1 MTALTDLRTG
11 LAARLATIN
20 GLRSSA
26 YIPDNPTPPVAVVMP
41 GRITYDTAF
50 GRGSDEYQFTIMLI
64 VGRVADRASQTTL
77 DGYCESSG
85 NRSVKAAI
93 EGDRSLGGKALDC
106 RVTEMANQGSLAIG
120 DVTYHTAEFN
130 VSVIAAG

>member
-11 LAARLATIN
+11 LANRLATIS

-26 YIPDNPTPPVAVVMP
+26 YIPDNPQPPVAVVMP
-41 GRITYDTAF
+41 GRIQYDTAF

-85 NRSVKAAI
+85 SRSVKAAI
-93 EGDRSLGGKALDC
+93 EGDRTLGGKALDC
-106 RVTEMANQGSLAIG
+106 RVTEMTNQGSLAIG

>member
-11 LAARLATIN
+11 LANRLSTIN
-20 GLRSSA
+20 GLRSSS
-26 YIPDNPTPPVAVVMP
+26 YIPDNPQPPVAIVMP
-41 GRITYDTAF
+41 GRIQYDQAF

-64 VGRVADRASQTTL
+64 VGRVADRASQTNL
-77 DGYCESSG
+77 DAYCASSG
-85 NRSVKAAI
+85 SASVKAAV
-93 EGDRSLGGKALDC
+93 EGDRTLGGKALDC
-106 RVTEMANQGSLAIG
+106 RVTEMTNQGSLAIG

>member
-11 LAARLATIN
+11 LANRLATIN

-26 YIPDNPTPPVAVVMP
+26 YIPDNPQPPVAVVMP
-41 GRITYDTAF
+41 GRITYDQAF

-77 DGYCESSG
+77 DTYCESSG
-85 NRSVKAAI
+85 SRSVKAAI
-93 EGDRSLGGKALDC
+93 EADRSLGGKALDC
-106 RVTEMANQGSLAIG
+106 RVTEMTNQGSLAIG
-120 DVTYHTAEFN
+120 DVTYHTAEFS
-130 VSVIAAG
+130 VTVIAAG

>member
-11 LAARLATIN
+11 LANRLTTIT

-26 YIPDNPTPPVAVVMP
+26 YIPDNPQPPVAVVMP

-85 NRSVKAAI
+85 SRSVKAAI
-93 EGDRSLGGKALDC
+93 EGDRTLGGKALDC
-106 RVTEMANQGSLAIG
+106 RVTEMTNQGSLSIG

>member
-11 LAARLATIN
+11 LANRLTTIT

-26 YIPDNPTPPVAVVMP
+26 YIPDNPQPPVAVVMP

-85 NRSVKAAI
+85 SRSVKAAI

-106 RVTEMANQGSLAIG
+106 RVTEMTNQGSLAIG
-120 DVTYHTAEFN
+120 DVTYHTAEFS
-130 VSVIAAG
+130 VTVIAAG

>member
-11 LAARLATIN
+11 LATRLATIS

-26 YIPDNPTPPVAVVMP
+26 YIPDNPQPPVAVVMP
-41 GRITYDTAF
+41 GRIQYDTAF
-50 GRGSDEYQFTIMLI
+50 GRGSDEYSFTIMLI

-85 NRSVKAAI
+85 SRSVKAAI

-106 RVTEMANQGSLAIG
+106 RVTEMTNQGSLAIG
-120 DVTYHTAEFN
+120 DVTYHTAEFS
-130 VSVIAAG
+130 VTVIAAG

>member
-11 LAARLATIN
+11 LANRLATIN

-26 YIPDNPTPPVAVVMP
+26 YIPDNPQPPVAVVMP
-41 GRITYDTAF
+41 GRITYDQAF

-77 DGYCESSG
+77 DAYCESSG
-85 NRSVKAAI
+85 ARSVKAAI
-93 EGDRSLGGKALDC
+93 EADRSLGGKALDC
-106 RVTEMANQGSLAIG
+106 RVTEMTNQGSLAIG
-120 DVTYHTAEFN
+120 DVTFHTAEFS
-130 VSVIAAG
+130 VTVIAAG

>member
-11 LAARLATIN
+11 LANRLATIT

-26 YIPDNPTPPVAVVMP
+26 YIPDNPQPPVAVVMP
-41 GRITYDTAF
+41 GRIQYDTAF

-85 NRSVKAAI
+85 SRSVKAAI

-106 RVTEMANQGSLAIG
+106 RVTEMTNQGSLAIG
-120 DVTYHTAEFN
+120 DVTYHTAEFS
-130 VSVIAAG
+130 VTVIAAG

>member
-11 LAARLATIN
+11 LANRLTTIT

-26 YIPDNPTPPVAVVMP
+26 YIPDNPQPPVAIVMP
-41 GRITYDTAF
+41 GRITYDQAF

-85 NRSVKAAI
+85 SRSVKAAI

-106 RVTEMANQGSLAIG
+106 RVTEMTNQGSLSIG
-120 DVTYHTAEFN
+120 DVTYHTAEFS
-130 VSVIAAG
+130 VTVIAAG

>member
-11 LAARLATIN
+11 LANRLATIS

-26 YIPDNPTPPVAVVMP
+26 YIPDNPQPPVAVVMP
-41 GRITYDTAF
+41 GRIQYDTAF

-93 EGDRSLGGKALDC
+93 EGDRTLGGKALDC
-106 RVTEMANQGSLAIG
+106 RVTEMTNQGSLAIG

>member
-11 LAARLATIN
+11 LANRLATIT

-26 YIPDNPTPPVAVVMP
+26 YIPDNPQPPVAVVMP
-41 GRITYDTAF
+41 GRIQYDTAF

-64 VGRVADRASQTTL
+64 VGRVADRASQTNL
-77 DGYCESSG
+77 DAYCASSG
-85 NRSVKAAI
+85 STSVKAAT

-106 RVTEMANQGSLAIG
+106 RVTEMTNQGSLAIG
-120 DVTYHTAEFN
+120 DVTYHTAEFS
-130 VSVIAAG
+130 VTVIAAG

>member
-11 LAARLATIN
+11 LANRLTTIT

-26 YIPDNPTPPVAVVMP
+26 YIPDNPQPPVAIVMP
-41 GRITYDTAF
+41 GRITYDQAF

-85 NRSVKAAI
+85 SRSVKAAI
-93 EGDRSLGGKALDC
+93 EGDRTLGGKALDC
-106 RVTEMANQGSLAIG
+106 RVTEMTNQGSLSIG
-120 DVTYHTAEFN
+120 DVTYHTAEFS
-130 VSVIAAG
+130 VTVIAAG

>member
-11 LAARLATIN
+11 LANRLTTIT

-26 YIPDNPTPPVAVVMP
+26 YIPDNPQPPVAIVMP

-106 RVTEMANQGSLAIG
+106 RVTEMTNQGSLAIG
-120 DVTYHTAEFN
+120 DVTYHTAEFS
-130 VSVIAAG
+130 VTVIAAG

>member
-11 LAARLATIN
+11 LANRLATIT

-26 YIPDNPTPPVAVVMP
+26 YIPDNPQPPVAVVMP
-41 GRITYDTAF
+41 GRITYDQAF
-50 GRGSDEYQFTIMLI
+50 GRGSDEYSFTIMLI

-85 NRSVKAAI
+85 SRSVKAAI

-106 RVTEMANQGSLAIG
+106 RVTEMTNQGSLAIG

>member
-11 LAARLATIN
+11 LANRLTTIT

-26 YIPDNPTPPVAVVMP
+26 YIPDNPQPPVAIVMP
-41 GRITYDTAF
+41 GRITYDQAF

-85 NRSVKAAI
+85 SRSVKAAI
-93 EGDRSLGGKALDC
+93 EGDRTLGGKALDC
-106 RVTEMANQGSLAIG
+106 RVTEMTNQGSLAIG

>member
-11 LAARLATIN
+11 LANRLATIS

-26 YIPDNPTPPVAVVMP
+26 YIPDNPQPPVAVVMP
-41 GRITYDTAF
+41 GRITYDQAF
-50 GRGSDEYQFTIMLI
+50 GRGSDEYSFTIMLI

-85 NRSVKAAI
+85 SRSVKAAI

-106 RVTEMANQGSLAIG
+106 RVTEMTSQGSLAIG
-120 DVTYHTAEFN
+120 DVTYHTAEFS
-130 VSVIAAG
+130 VTVIAAG

>member
-11 LAARLATIN
+11 LANRLTTIT

-26 YIPDNPTPPVAVVMP
+26 YIPDNPQPPVAVVMP
-41 GRITYDTAF
+41 GRITYDQAF

-93 EGDRSLGGKALDC
+93 EGDRTLGGKALDC
-106 RVTEMANQGSLAIG
+106 RVTEMTNQGSLAIG

>member
-11 LAARLATIN
+11 LANRLATIT

-26 YIPDNPTPPVAVVMP
+26 YIPDNPQPPVAIVMP
-41 GRITYDTAF
+41 GRITYDQAF

-85 NRSVKAAI
+85 SRSVKAAI
-93 EGDRSLGGKALDC
+93 EGDRTLGGKALDC
-106 RVTEMANQGSLAIG
+106 RVTEMTNQGSLSIG
-120 DVTYHTAEFN
+120 DVTYHTAEFS
-130 VSVIAAG
+130 VTVIAAG